1 MTGSVKAMIS
11 AVRKLQS
18 MRRMP
23 PRRADKLFFY
33 ITDMFHL
40 TAEDWAKLYSD
51 FDHMTLEERRA
62 MQRERREAQW
72 RYD

>member
-1 MTGSVKAMIS
+1 MIS

-18 MRRMP
+18 MHRMS

-33 ITDMFHL
+33 ITDLCHL

-51 FDHMTLEERRA
+51 FDHMTLEERKAILRE
-62 MQRERREAQW
+62 QRESQW